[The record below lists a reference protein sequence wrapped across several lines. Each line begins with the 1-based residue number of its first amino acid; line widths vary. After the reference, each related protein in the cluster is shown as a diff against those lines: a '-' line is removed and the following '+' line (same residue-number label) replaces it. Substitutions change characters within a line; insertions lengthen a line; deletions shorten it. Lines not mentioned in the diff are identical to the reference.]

1 MKKSLFQ
8 FITIISLALLL
19 CLSLRG
25 GNMCEAPDK
34 CPICGSG
41 VLDHD
46 DTDMEEKTMDV
57 RVICTDCG
65 WIGHKI

>member
-1 MKKSLFQ
+1 
-8 FITIISLALLL
+8 
-19 CLSLRG
+19 
-25 GNMCEAPDK
+25 MCEAPDK

-65 WIGHKI
+65 WIGHKIYNISFYQLLDNDGNIMEVK